1 MAPYFFKQ
9 SARSLLGNPFIDM
22 FRDLSPFWL
31 HPNDISQRICTTN
44 VVVMNTVG
52 AAESQ
57 NTLPTNFI
65 FASRLYKTIQQ
76 SMVEMYQWYTT
87 YSMYYIVTS
96 PPQKKNTVCVSHDS
110 PQASPNT
117 PNVIFFFAQGS
128 CFFGVQIHNGR
139 RLWALFGYQ
148 GSGDVAWHLPWRKG
162 TERRRSSVGQV
173 CYAEVGVEGDTD
185 GSVLIRFFWMMTLV
199 THIVSSFKI
208 VLGEGCLSSKKSFL
222 EMLCQLVLKNH
233 QEFQVP
239 KMEVLN
245 LLRPFWGWVFPSIS
259 LTYSLYRW
267 VPPF

>member
-1 MAPYFFKQ
+1 MSYNCHIILSILWHHTSSNQ

-96 PPQKKNTVCVSHDS
+96 PPQKKKIRCVYPMTLPKHPPTPPTLYFFS
-110 PQASPNT
+110 PKGRVSSEFKFTMAAASGPCSGT
-117 PNVIFFFAQGS
+117 RALAMLRDIFLG
-128 CFFGVQIHNGR
+128 GKE
-139 RLWALFGYQ
+139 
-148 GSGDVAWHLPWRKG
+148 RKG
-162 TERRRSSVGQV
+162 G
-173 CYAEVGVEGDTD
+173 G
-185 GSVLIRFFWMMTLV
+185 
-199 THIVSSFKI
+199 
-208 VLGEGCLSSKKSFL
+208 
-222 EMLCQLVLKNH
+222 
-233 QEFQVP
+233 
-239 KMEVLN
+239 
-245 LLRPFWGWVFPSIS
+245 LLRAR
-259 LTYSLYRW
+259 YAMRR
-267 VPPF
+267 